1 MASEDSII
9 RRAKWL
15 SLKEEWIDCMV
26 TNRPITWGLLA
37 AKYGFIEQ
45 TVRNK
50 ASKEGWAAQVGAR
63 KAEQNALLEEKL
75 TERTTGALEKLNQ
88 DFMTSEAAIRGR
100 HATIARG
107 LQAKAM
113 RRLQDFDM
121 KDFKPRDALA
131 MLEIGL
137 REERFAMG
145 MKEIANPQVDDINKT
160 NAEYKPVA
168 EQMGGHKK
176 VQQVGLALLRMVRD
190 LPIEEIMDAQVK
202 GPPDEQE
209 PSPTAPPAAPKPA
222 LTIKKA
228 PAK

>member
-9 RRAKWL
+9 RKAKWA
-15 SLKEEWIDCMV
+15 SLKEEWIDCIIN
-26 TNRPITWGLLA
+26 NRPITWGLLA
-37 AKYGFIEQ
+37 TKYGFLEQ

-50 ASKEGWAAQVGAR
+50 ASMEGWAKEVGQRQAQH
-63 KAEQNALLEEKL
+63 NALLEEKL

-88 DFMTSEAAIRGR
+88 DFMTSEASIRGR

-137 REERFAMG
+137 REERYAMG

-176 VQQVGLALLRMVRD
+176 VQQVGLALLKMVRD

-202 GPPDEQE
+202 GPTEYE
-209 PSPTAPPAAPKPA
+209 PVPEASKPA
-222 LTIKKA
+222 PTGLSIKKA